1 MNRFG
6 FLIHPLGMRDVVRHL
21 PNVAG
26 KRPPLV
32 EKVLEWT
39 PSYHASHIH
48 GVRSAVD
55 GREVEGDFITVPLF
69 PHQILNLDRQF
80 VLGRIIDACRLAE
93 ERGAQVI
100 GLGGYTSVPGSA
112 GRTVADTIEA
122 AVTSGNSYTVA
133 TAIEGATAAAKAL
146 DVDISRASV
155 AVVGATGSIGSVCAR
170 ILARGGLGRLNL
182 VARSTSRLQALA
194 ETIRR
199 ESPRAAVALDTDVDA
214 GIRDAD
220 VIVTCTTSG
229 GGILKPESLKP
240 GCVVCDVAVPHD
252 VCREVAQLRPDVL
265 VIEGG
270 VVEAPGDARFNF
282 DFGFPEG
289 ICLACMAETMTL
301 ALEGRFEDFS
311 IGRGLEIEKVEEIQ
325 RLATRHGFRL
335 AGFRAFDEPITTERI
350 EEVRS
355 LARDRR
361 RGLRVISS

>member
-1 MNRFG
+1 MSRFG
-6 FLIHPLGMRDVVRHL
+6 FLVHPLGMRDVVRHL

-39 PSYHASHIH
+39 PSHHAAEIH
-48 GVRSAVD
+48 GVRSRQT
-55 GREVEGDFITVPLF
+55 GQELKGDFVTVPLF
-69 PHQILNLDRQF
+69 PQQIVGLDRNF
-80 VLGRIIDACRLAE
+80 VLGRILDACRIAE
-93 ERGAQVI
+93 ERGARII
-100 GLGGYTSVPGSA
+100 GLGGYTSVVGSA
-112 GRTVADTIEA
+112 GQVVADTIDT

-133 TAIEGATAAAKAL
+133 TALDGAAAAAEAL
-146 DVDISRASV
+146 DIDLSRV
-155 AVVGATGSIGSVCAR
+155 AVTVVGATGSIGSVCSR
-170 ILARGGLGRLNL
+170 VLARRSGGRLTL
-182 VARSTSRLQALA
+182 VARSSTRLQALG

-199 ESPRAAVALDTDVDA
+199 ESPRAAVALDTDVEA
-214 GIRDAD
+214 GVRDAD
-220 VIVTCTTSG
+220 LIVSCTTSG
-229 GGILKPESLKP
+229 GGILRPEYLKP

-301 ALEGRFEDFS
+301 AMEGRFEDFS
-311 IGRGLEIEKVEEIQ
+311 IGRGLEVEQVEEIR

-335 AGFRAFDEPITTERI
+335 AGFRAFDEPITTDRI

-361 RGLRVISS
+361 RGLRALSS